1 MKPFSLLI
9 ALSFLLFFSCSKKDD
24 NIQEDP
30 KVYISNNNAKSWKLT
45 KIFVNG
51 SLQNLTV
58 AQLLFTKTYKSDNTW
73 QDSDGYSGTYSI
85 VNPQLFKEITINAS
99 GGNTT
104 IDYKINSLNQL
115 TLDIEYTFNQ
125 QTYRF
130 VYGQ

>member
-1 MKPFSLLI
+1 MKPFSLLL
-9 ALSFLLFFSCSKKDD
+9 ALSFLLFFSCSKKED
-24 NIQEDP
+24 NFLDTAKE
-30 KVYISNNNAKSWKLT
+30 YISNNNAKSWKLT

-51 SLQNLTV
+51 SLQNLTG
-58 AQLLFTKTYKSDNTW
+58 AQRLFTKTYKSDNTW

-85 VNPQLFKEITINAS
+85 VSLQLFKEITINAS

-104 IDYKINSLNQL
+104 IDYKINSLNQS

>member
-1 MKPFSLLI
+1 MKPFSLFL
-9 ALSFLLFFSCSKKDD
+9 ALSFLLFFSCSKKND

-51 SLQNLTV
+51 SLQNLTG
-58 AQLLFTKTYKSDNTW
+58 AQMLFTKTYKSDNTW

-85 VNPQLFKEITINAS
+85 VSLQLFKEITINAS

-104 IDYKINSLNQL
+104 IDYKINSLNQS